1 MSRLTSYF
9 FSDGADDD
17 PITPVVESYPLN
29 ELRPAAAMH
38 TSSYISNTIIART
51 SLGDE
56 FGMDLFDNPGELL
69 VGRGMT
75 MTSGR
80 VLSPM
85 MLSIYP
91 DFVRQNRMVLGIREA
106 EQEARTEQDILL
118 AYKDAFF
125 RYEDSAPEAARSRLK
140 THETPIENFT
150 VLSAEIIRPMFGN
163 YFTRH
168 SISRK
173 MTSICFMSLRRAKPY
188 RALRKGLG
196 MGPDPLELHWDM
208 TDTHNSKWNQDILAR
223 LRRTDWPQDL
233 LIPGEKPS
241 LVCSA
246 MALVR
251 TMKEVGD
258 RLMDQTNERLRVTR
272 VLTRRATKF
281 ETRKKVTSAL
291 LSDRIATGKD
301 DQAVWAYLQS
311 LVETLGKDGMSSDES
326 EHEDGEVQV
335 FHLKKMPWRADV
347 DHEMH
352 IIDQQRLAGAANFTP
367 RGSKPAK
374 RFRNAIQE
382 SSRPA
387 IEGLPRALY
396 NSSWLNA
403 QSPSFTVSDK
413 KLQRMEII
421 LSR

>member
-1 MSRLTSYF
+1 MKSQANVQELFYTAF
-9 FSDGADDD
+9 HFAKDDEYMLHV
-17 PITPVVESYPLN
+17 T
-29 ELRPAAAMH
+29 A
-38 TSSYISNTIIART
+38 SSEAISC
-51 SLGDE
+51 
-56 FGMDLFDNPGELL
+56 
-69 VGRGMT
+69 
-75 MTSGR
+75 
-80 VLSPM
+80 
-85 MLSIYP
+85 
-91 DFVRQNRMVLGIREA
+91 
-106 EQEARTEQDILL
+106 
-118 AYKDAFF
+118 
-125 RYEDSAPEAARSRLK
+125 
-140 THETPIENFT
+140 FT
-150 VLSAEIIRPMFGN
+150 Q
-163 YFTRH
+163 
-168 SISRK
+168 
-173 MTSICFMSLRRAKPY
+173 
-188 RALRKGLG
+188 GLG
-196 MGPDPLELHWDM
+196 TGPDPLELHWDI
-208 TDTHNSKWNQDILAR
+208 TTTHNSKWNQRVIDILCSQYTCTFETNQLATR
-223 LRRTDWPQDL
+223 SPQSIKSDITKKFNQCRSSWRRAQPRVLDDGTR
-233 LIPGEKPS
+233 E
-241 LVCSA
+241 
-246 MALVR
+246 

-258 RLMDQTNERLRVTR
+258 RLVDQTNERLRVTR

-281 ETRKKVTSAL
+281 ETCKKVTSAL

-326 EHEDGEVQV
+326 EHKDGEVQV
-335 FHLKKMPWRADV
+335 FRLKKMPWRADV

-382 SSRPA
+382 SSCPA